1 MLNELQRDLL
11 TELVNVYVGQAASML
26 SEMVQQKIDL
36 AIPKVELVSTTEVNP
51 EDHRFNIFMSE
62 GHLITSSLKFGHE
75 FRGKAILMFPI
86 DQAKI
91 LVNTCLGEITSDL
104 DTDAKSLMDTDLDVL
119 KEISNVILNAIIGEF
134 GNFLGL
140 RLEYALPDIE
150 LISVSKG
157 DKTTFLQNEV
167 HILILQTSFS
177 LAETNIRGAIVI
189 ALSMDSISSLL
200 KKIDELLE
208 EIHG

>member
-150 LISVSKG
+150 LVSIAKG

-167 HILILQTSFS
+167 HVLILQTSFS
-177 LAETNIRGAIVI
+177 LAETNIKGAIVI

>member
-26 SEMVQQKIDL
+26 SEMVEQKIDL
-36 AIPKVELVSTTEVNP
+36 SIPKVELVSTKEVNS
-51 EDHRFNIFMSE
+51 EDYRFNIFFSE

-75 FRGKAILMFPI
+75 FRGKAILMFPV

-91 LVNTCLGEITSDL
+91 LVNTCLGEMTSDL

-150 LISVSKG
+150 LISITQG

-177 LAETNIRGAIVI
+177 LAETNIKGAIVI

-200 KKIDELLE
+200 SKIDELLE
-208 EIHG
+208 ETYG